1 MPLRLHLY
9 DDNLASPTYQEDILP
24 IVDGLVHTT
33 RVHGGFHD
41 MVFRLSTTLADFW
54 EWYLNKRLYRLVL
67 AEDSGKVIWEG
78 RYEDPE
84 LGQGGTVIKCYG
96 YWSNF
101 TDRML
106 QSKTYSAKTA
116 KEIIVDMRDTTGT
129 AEQLSNDNAHI
140 DDPAVD
146 LTITYTDVQLWDAI
160 TNQQNGVANFTSSTN
175 EPWYIAVWEDRKIHF
190 KARDVSAIT
199 WQVELQDLTAVPRI
213 RGPFRSLRNS
223 VYSVYGSSRTSTTTD
238 TESLTKYLT
247 RDYAV
252 RDLDGGNQATAE
264 NRRDKELEFRKDI
277 HAEIPEILV
286 GNVRDANG
294 ATQSICRVRAG
305 DVIRIN
311 DLIPATVSPGVVR
324 LDALNT
330 FFIRETKCDHT
341 NNQLRIVPDVP
352 DLSLHKALAAAQL
365 RIIQ

>member
-9 DDNLASPTYQEDILP
+9 DDNLSSPTYQQDILP
-24 IVDGLVHTT
+24 FVDGLVHTT
-33 RVHGGFHD
+33 RLNGGFHD
-41 MVFRLSTTLADFW
+41 MVFRVGTTLAEFW
-54 EWYLNKRLYRLVL
+54 EWYLNRRLYRLVL

-84 LGQGGTVIKCYG
+84 LGEGGTVIKCYG
-96 YWSNF
+96 YWANF

-129 AEQLSNDNAHI
+129 AEQLSDDDTHI
-140 DDPAVD
+140 DDPGVD
-146 LTITYTDVQLWDAI
+146 LTITYTDLQLWDAL
-160 TNQQNGVANFTSSTN
+160 TNQDNGVTAFTSTTS
-175 EPWYIAVWEDRKIHF
+175 EPWFLAVWEDRKIYF

-199 WQVELQDLTAVPRI
+199 WQVDLQDLTAVPRI
-213 RGPFRSLRNS
+213 RGPFRSMRNS
-223 VYSVYGSSRTSTTTD
+223 VYSVYDSSRTSTTTD
-238 TESLTKYLT
+238 TTSITKYLT

-252 RDLDGGNQATAE
+252 RDIVGNQATAE
-264 NRRDKELEFRKDI
+264 NRRNKELEFRKDI

-286 GNVRDANG
+286 GSVRDANG
-294 ATQSICRVRAG
+294 ATRSICRVRAG

-311 DLIPATVSPGVVR
+311 DLIPATVNPGEVQ

-330 FFIRETKCDHT
+330 FFIRETKCDHNT
-341 NNQLRIVPDVP
+341 NTLRIVPDVP